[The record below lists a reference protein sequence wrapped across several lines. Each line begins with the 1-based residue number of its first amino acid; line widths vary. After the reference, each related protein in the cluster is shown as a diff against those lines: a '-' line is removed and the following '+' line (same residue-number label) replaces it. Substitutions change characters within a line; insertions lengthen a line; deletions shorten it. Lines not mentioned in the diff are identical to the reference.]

1 MGGLCGA
8 QVLSQIALQLRDM
21 HSAGYVHCS
30 VRAGHILLL
39 PRENR
44 WTLIDFSHAAATGSV
59 CAAADMQGSSAP
71 EAAAASC
78 TAGAGLTI
86 VPQLDSWSLGVVA
99 FEMLTGHTVLPD
111 KPDACSRVRPPI
123 RPSTPLIPPP
133 GCTPASCIP
142 RSHRASNPD
151 TCQTLSDDPN
161 RPHQIRAR
169 GTRTPRCPCLLL
181 PVLRKPAAIRSTAEH
196 VIQGSACWRRRA
208 VCSACI
214 RHVAANHD
222 TPAHTWART
231 VHPAQKQIMH
241 ATLQPL

>member
-133 GCTPASCIP
+133 AAPPLAAFHALTGLPTLTLARPYPMTLTARTRSVPGAPALRGALVCCCLFCESLRLSAPLQSMSSRVQRVGGGEPCAA
-142 RSHRASNPD
+142 HASGTSRRNMAHLP
-151 TCQTLSDDPN
+151 
-161 RPHQIRAR
+161 IRGR
-169 GTRTPRCPCLLL
+169 ELFTPRKS
-181 PVLRKPAAIRSTAEH
+181 R
-196 VIQGSACWRRRA
+196 
-208 VCSACI
+208 
-214 RHVAANHD
+214 
-222 TPAHTWART
+222 
-231 VHPAQKQIMH
+231 
-241 ATLQPL
+241 